1 MEVTSPAAL
10 AAAAT
15 AAVSSIVLPT
25 GFSIQNGLP
34 ASAAATPISRCSM
47 LGAQIDTTSTW
58 GSASIVAIFLFI
70 DAAFLGFPVLSTM
83 LNGGAFPVV
92 ALLLVAG
99 LIAAGVGLLQGR
111 RWGWY
116 LAMVMIALSVVLDLL
131 RGNLLGL
138 VIDALI
144 IFLLTR
150 PAIRAKFGVR

>member
-1 MEVTSPAAL
+1 MAYD
-10 AAAAT
+10 
-15 AAVSSIVLPT
+15 
-25 GFSIQNGLP
+25 
-34 ASAAATPISRCSM
+34 
-47 LGAQIDTTSTW
+47 IDPDQST
-58 GSASIVAIFLFI
+58 SIVAIFLFI

-83 LNGGAFPVV
+83 LNGGALPVV
-92 ALLLVAG
+92 ALVLVAG

-116 LAMVMIALSVVLDLL
+116 LAMVMIGLSIVRDIYVV
-131 RGNLLGL
+131 NLLAL

>member
-1 MEVTSPAAL
+1 MAYD
-10 AAAAT
+10 
-15 AAVSSIVLPT
+15 
-25 GFSIQNGLP
+25 
-34 ASAAATPISRCSM
+34 
-47 LGAQIDTTSTW
+47 IDPDQSV
-58 GSASIVAIFLFI
+58 SIVAIFLFI

-150 PAIRAKFGVR
+150 PATRAKFGVR

>member
-1 MEVTSPAAL
+1 MAYD
-10 AAAAT
+10 
-15 AAVSSIVLPT
+15 
-25 GFSIQNGLP
+25 
-34 ASAAATPISRCSM
+34 
-47 LGAQIDTTSTW
+47 IDPDQSV
-58 GSASIVAIFLFI
+58 SIVAIFLFI

-92 ALLLVAG
+92 GLAVVAG

-116 LAMVMIALSVVLDLL
+116 LAMVMIGLSVVLDLL

>member
-1 MEVTSPAAL
+1 MAYD
-10 AAAAT
+10 
-15 AAVSSIVLPT
+15 
-25 GFSIQNGLP
+25 
-34 ASAAATPISRCSM
+34 
-47 LGAQIDTTSTW
+47 IDPDQST
-58 GSASIVAIFLFI
+58 SIVAIFLFI

-92 ALLLVAG
+92 ALVLVAG

-116 LAMVMIALSVVLDLL
+116 LAMVVVGLTVLLDLL

-138 VIDALI
+138 LIDALI

-150 PAIRAKFGVR
+150 PATRAKFGVR

>member
-1 MEVTSPAAL
+1 MAYD
-10 AAAAT
+10 
-15 AAVSSIVLPT
+15 
-25 GFSIQNGLP
+25 
-34 ASAAATPISRCSM
+34 
-47 LGAQIDTTSTW
+47 IDPDQ
-58 GSASIVAIFLFI
+58 SASIVAIFLFI

-92 ALLLVAG
+92 GLALVAG

-116 LAMVMIALSVVLDLL
+116 LALVVVGLTVVLDLL

-138 VIDALI
+138 LIDALI

-150 PAIRAKFGVR
+150 PATRAKFGVR

>member
-1 MEVTSPAAL
+1 MAYD
-10 AAAAT
+10 
-15 AAVSSIVLPT
+15 
-25 GFSIQNGLP
+25 
-34 ASAAATPISRCSM
+34 
-47 LGAQIDTTSTW
+47 IDPDQSV
-58 GSASIVAIFLFI
+58 SIVAIFLFI

-92 ALLLVAG
+92 ALVLVAG

-116 LAMVMIALSVVLDLL
+116 LAMVVVGLSVLLDLL
-131 RGNLLGL
+131 RGNLLAL

-150 PAIRAKFGVR
+150 PATRAKFGVR